1 MDGGVRTSSES
12 PRTIS
17 AAATEAV
24 RRSVAAMVKMVV
36 AFDFI
41 DVLHELLL
49 LPVRRALS
57 DAEKD
62 EETGAFFKRLLLR
75 STPWLA
81 IVNV

>member
-1 MDGGVRTSSES
+1 
-12 PRTIS
+12 
-17 AAATEAV
+17 
-24 RRSVAAMVKMVV
+24 MVKMVV